1 MNKTIFRIDYK
12 ISMIIVMVLGVVIG
26 FVSNAYNVDGFM
38 SLIFHFIK
46 LIVLTFIYLGLYLIE
61 NKNIE
66 FKDKLKYVF
75 GDLVLLSSL
84 NFICSIFTTAHIL
97 AYMFLTFSGV
107 ISLYVIVSFTMEILN
122 LYFKNEV
129 INKVISLNK
138 KIGLAIANPIIKS
151 IEKITND

>member
-1 MNKTIFRIDYK
+1 MATKKCDYCGK
-12 ISMIIVMVLGVVIG
+12 EIIKPYGEHIYRGDCCVDCRYIKAEENNLKKYGVKVP
-26 FVSNAYNVDGFM
+26 SQ
-38 SLIFHFIK
+38 LQ
-46 LIVLTFIYLGLYLIE
+46 
-61 NKNIE
+61 E
-66 FKDKLKYVF
+66 FKDKMKYVF

-97 AYMFLTFSGV
+97 AYMFLTFSGI